1 MKINGFANYGVLAN
15 EKQPVFTIGDIPAD
29 CAVSDRVEF
38 DIPDGW
44 DIFEGATGD
53 TVLENKNGD
62 RWIANQVLESIHG
75 EPYLSGVDGNGNSF
89 KIKIAYKNYK
99 NIEGE

>member
-1 MKINGFANYGVLAN
+1 MKVKGFANYGVLAN

-62 RWIANQVLESIHG
+62 RWIANQALESIHG
-75 EPYLSGVDGNGNSF
+75 EPYLSGVDGSGNSF
-89 KIKIAYKNYK
+89 RIKIDWE
-99 NIEGE
+99 NIA